1 MSVLGL
7 NKCLVV
13 CVRVCV
19 KSEVIPT
26 LILVESTSKGIA
38 IRDFLE
44 GSSLNK
50 GSSRKDAVKCEVI
63 DCLNGV
69 T

>member
-1 MSVLGL
+1 M
-7 NKCLVV
+7 
-13 CVRVCV
+13 
-19 KSEVIPT
+19 
-26 LILVESTSKGIA
+26 ILVESISKGNA

-69 T
+69 TYSMEELPNRVYWLS